1 MRDLRLALRALRGSP
16 TFTAV
21 AVLSLAAGIG
31 ANVTV
36 FSLVDALLLR
46 PLPVANAD
54 QLVRVGR
61 TTRDAYFATVSYPEF
76 RELRATL
83 APMLDLV
90 GHYPNSAT
98 LNAQGGPKTAWLEL
112 VSANY
117 FTMLGVR
124 PLLGR
129 GFLPNEDSVSS
140 TSAVIVLSHRVWR
153 SRFGGDSAAVG
164 LTAKING
171 RPFTIIGVAPPS
183 FHGTFTGFDIDA
195 WVPASTQPVAVPSA
209 GTIANPED
217 RFLMLIGRL
226 RRGVPIAQL
235 RAGLAVAASRLGAAQ
250 RDTKQPVRLDV
261 AGATG
266 VHPLIAGV
274 VRGFLALLQAIVLL
288 VLLVACANLANLLLV
303 RASGRIREM
312 ALRRALGATRWRIA
326 SLFLAESGVVAA
338 AGGALGLVLALGA
351 GWAIERMPL
360 DIGIPLGLTFGL
372 DVRILALT
380 LGGTVVT
387 TIAFGAGPAL
397 SASRLETLGILRG
410 GAATTDRR
418 RSRIRRA
425 LVALQ
430 VAVST
435 VLLVGASL
443 MLQSLQHSRSLDPGF
458 DPRNVQLFAASPDQL
473 GYNESRGRALW
484 EETAARARQ
493 VTGVRAAALALLVPL
508 GNRGDLISTGPVG
521 STRPPELLPYNYVD
535 SCYFSTLR
543 IPLVAGRPFGRT
555 DVRGAPGVAI
565 VSAAMAR
572 RFFGGESAVGRAV
585 RIVDRG
591 GSERQAVV
599 VGVVGDVKIQT
610 IGEPPRPVLYLPF
623 GQWYRADMVLHVRS
637 DGRTPNVS
645 RDVVRAI
652 HSIEPDL
659 AVDVQSM
666 THATAFSLIPVQV
679 AAAVLGFAGAVGLTL
694 AVIGVFGLVAYA
706 VSLRTREIGIRM
718 ALGAQHAALA
728 RFIAWE
734 GLQPVAIG
742 LALGLPAAIGASSLL
757 RGILIGVG
765 PADPVVLLLVA
776 AILFASGVAAMLV
789 PVRRAVSV
797 DPAIVLRQE

>member
-1 MRDLRLALRALRGSP
+1 MRDLRLALRALRRSP

-76 RELRATL
+76 LELRATL

-90 GHYPNSAT
+90 AHYPNTAT
-98 LNAQGGPKTAWLEL
+98 LHAQGEPKTAWLEL

-129 GFLPNEDSVSS
+129 GFQPNEDSVSS

-153 SRFGGDSAAVG
+153 SRFGGDSAVVG

-183 FHGTFTGFDIDA
+183 FHGTFTGFDIDG

-209 GTIANPED
+209 GAISNRED
-217 RFLMLIGRL
+217 RFLMMIGRL
-226 RRGVPIAQL
+226 RRGVSTAQV
-235 RAGLAVAASRLGAAQ
+235 RSRLAVAASRLGAAQ
-250 RDTKQPVRLDV
+250 RDTKQLVRLDV
-261 AGATG
+261 AGAIG
-266 VHPLIAGV
+266 VHPVIAGI
-274 VRGFLALLQAIVLL
+274 VRGFLALLQGIVLL
-288 VLLVACANLANLLLV
+288 VLVVACANLANLLLV
-303 RASGRIREM
+303 RASGRGREM

-326 SLFLAESGVVAA
+326 SLFLAESAIIATTGGV
-338 AGGALGLVLALGA
+338 LGLMLAAGA
-351 GWAIERMPL
+351 GWAIQRLPL

-372 DVRILALT
+372 DMRVLALT
-380 LGGTVVT
+380 VAATVVT
-387 TIAFGAGPAL
+387 TFAFGAGPAL

-443 MLQSLQHSRSLDPGF
+443 MLESLQHSRSLDPGF
-458 DPRNVQLFAASPDQL
+458 DPRNIQLFAASPDQL

-484 EETAARARQ
+484 EEAAARARQ
-493 VTGVRAAALALLVPL
+493 VTGVRSAALALLVPL
-508 GNRGDLISTGPVG
+508 GNRGDLISTGPVA
-521 STRPPELLPYNYVD
+521 STRPPEPLSYNYVD
-535 SCYFSTLR
+535 SSYFSTLR
-543 IPLVAGRPFGRT
+543 IPLVAGRSFDRT

-565 VSAAMAR
+565 VSATMAR
-572 RFFGGESAVGRAV
+572 HFFGGQSAVGRAV
-585 RIVDRG
+585 RILDRAG
-591 GSERQAVV
+591 RERQAVI
-599 VGVVGDVKIQT
+599 VGVVGDVKVQT
-610 IGEPPRPVLYLPF
+610 MGEPPRPVLYLPF
-623 GQWYRADMVLHVRS
+623 GQWYRSDMVLHVRS

-679 AAAVLGFAGAVGLTL
+679 AAAVLGFAGAVGVTL

-718 ALGAQHAALA
+718 ALGAQHSALA

-734 GLQPVAIG
+734 GLQPIAIG
-742 LALGLPAAIGASSLL
+742 LALGLPAAIGVGSLL
-757 RGILIGVG
+757 RGILIGIG

-776 AILFASGVAAMLV
+776 AILFASGAAAMLV

-797 DPAIVLRQE
+797 DPATVLRQE